1 MKFRQK
7 ARKKIRKKTK
17 KKTDDHAESTIDF
30 AWILFI
36 ATKKL
41 GLSRKEAG
49 RLQMEEFNQMYR
61 RYQDD
66 FDLEM
71 KMKNNR
77 IYYKTISNSTPND
90 YGYEETIDF

>member
-1 MKFRQK
+1 MKFRQ
-7 ARKKIRKKTK
+7 RIRKKTK
-17 KKTDDHAESTIDF
+17 KKTDNHAESQIDF

-36 ATKKL
+36 ATKKI

-49 RLQMEEFNQMYR
+49 RLQMEEFNQMYQ

-77 IYYKTISNSTPND
+77 ICYKKLSNSSQSD
-90 YGYEETIDF
+90 YGYEETIVF